1 MQRIYINE
9 DDKLVIETDN
19 GQLVGN
25 ETSTKIEGVFEVDG
39 LDVMKI
45 KHLIDG
51 SEFKTCVISTRDE
64 NGYYSSKYFGY
75 IVDKKEGDVFKKEL
89 NTKINELIEEKRK
102 LSKEFNDKLTSIF
115 NKIKEHNSHWYNR
128 KIKI

>member
-19 GQLVGN
+19 GKIADN
-25 ETSTKIEGVFEVDG
+25 ETSTKIEGVFDVDG

-51 SEFKTCVISTRDE
+51 SKFKTCVISTRDE

-75 IVDKKEGDVFKKEL
+75 IVDKKGGDVFKKEL
-89 NTKINELIEEKRK
+89 NELIEEKRK
-102 LSKEFNDKLTSIF
+102 LSEEFNDKLTSIF
-115 NKIKEHNSHWYNR
+115 NKIKEHNLHWYNR

>member
-19 GQLVGN
+19 GKIADN
-25 ETSTKIEGVFEVDG
+25 ETSTKIEGVFDVDG

-51 SEFKTCVISTRDE
+51 SKFKTCVISTRDE
-64 NGYYSSKYFGY
+64 NGYYSSNYFGY

-89 NTKINELIEEKRK
+89 NELIEEKRK
-102 LSKEFNDKLTSIF
+102 LSEEFNDKLTSIF
-115 NKIKEHNSHWYNR
+115 NKIKEHNLHWYNR